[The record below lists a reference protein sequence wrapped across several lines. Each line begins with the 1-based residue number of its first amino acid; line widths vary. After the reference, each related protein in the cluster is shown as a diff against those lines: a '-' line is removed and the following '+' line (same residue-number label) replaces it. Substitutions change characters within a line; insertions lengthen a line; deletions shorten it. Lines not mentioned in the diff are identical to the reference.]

1 MDEVSP
7 EDDSK
12 AFDNG
17 DIRVLNKGNPDILKV
32 IYDLQEAYDGDNL
45 CLQTLSSVPGPHRF
59 P

>member
-45 CLQTLSSVPGPHRF
+45 CLQTLSSVPGPH
-59 P
+59 